1 MTDPPEPNEP
11 PEAPPLNTPHC
22 QECDAP
28 LDPDQRYCLQCG
40 APTAKAPRLATGKG
54 ARIIALALVLLAIGT
69 GALAV
74 AVSRESS
81 SAATKSGSTPA
92 GTTSPTGT
100 TSTSTGTSSTGTGSG
115 FETVTSGTTTSTPT
129 TSTPTSTPTTSTPT
143 TSTPTTS
150 TPTTSTTASWPA
162 GTQAWTVILASATSQ
177 ATAESIAAKATGD
190 GLSAGVL
197 YSSAYSTLTP
207 GYWVV
212 FSGTYSTSS
221 AAQAAATSAHGS
233 FPGANARFIPAAS

>member
-1 MTDPPEPNEP
+1 MTDPPEPHEP
-11 PEAPPLNTPHC
+11 PDAPPLNTPHC

-81 SAATKSGSTPA
+81 SAAKTSGSTPA
-92 GTTSPTGT
+92 GTTSPTGAT
-100 TSTSTGTSSTGTGSG
+100 GTSTGTGSTGTGSG
-115 FETVTSGTTTSTPT
+115 FETVTSGT
-129 TSTPTSTPTTSTPT
+129 TPT

-177 ATAESIAAKATGD
+177 ATADSIAAKATGD

-221 AAQAAATSAHGS
+221 AAQAAATSAQGS